1 MEVVYMS
8 LLAAIEPTMMR
19 RRAQDAIDDAILR
32 MDAWWLVLM
41 AAILVFGVAF
51 LAALALW
58 CFFSAGGRRFSG
70 NWKWGKTGVSVWI
83 ECV

>member
-1 MEVVYMS
+1 MS
-8 LLAAIEPTMMR
+8 VMSMIEPTLIR
-19 RRAQDAIDDAILR
+19 RRVQDAVDDVIVR
-32 MDAWWLVLM
+32 VDAWWLVLI

-58 CFFSAGGRRFSG
+58 CFFSNGGRKFTG
-70 NWKWGKTGVSVWI
+70 NWKWSKKGVSVSI

>member
-1 MEVVYMS
+1 M
-8 LLAAIEPTMMR
+8 IEPTLMR
-19 RRAQDAIDDAILR
+19 RRVQDAVDDVIVR
-32 MDAWWLVLM
+32 VDAWWLVLI

-58 CFFSAGGRRFSG
+58 CFFSNGGRKFTG
-70 NWKWGKTGVSVWI
+70 NWKWSKKGVSVSI

>member
-1 MEVVYMS
+1 MS
-8 LLAAIEPTMMR
+8 VMTLMEPTLVR
-19 RRAQDAIDDAILR
+19 RRMTDALDNALVR
-32 MDAWWLVLM
+32 LDAWWLVLI

-58 CFFSAGGRRFSG
+58 CFFSNGGRRFSG
-70 NWKWGKTGVSVWI
+70 NWKWGKSGVSVWI

>member
-1 MEVVYMS
+1 MS
-8 LLAAIEPTMMR
+8 LMAAMEPMLMK
-19 RRAQDAIDDAILR
+19 RRAQDALDEAILR
-32 MDAWWLVLM
+32 LDAWWLVVI

-58 CFFSAGGRRFSG
+58 CFFKAGGRRFTG
-70 NWKWGKTGVSVWI
+70 NWQWGKSGVSVWI

>member
-1 MEVVYMS
+1 MS
-8 LLAAIEPTMMR
+8 VMSMIEPTLMR
-19 RRAQDAIDDAILR
+19 RRVQDAVDDVIVR
-32 MDAWWLVLM
+32 VDAWWLVLI

-58 CFFSAGGRRFSG
+58 CFFSNGGRKFTG
-70 NWKWGKTGVSVWI
+70 NWKWSKKGVSVSI